1 MSSIFVARQP
11 IFQLDRGLFG
21 YELLYR
27 RNGVVE
33 KADGDVGV
41 MSADVIMGSLLGIGL
56 STLSGNGV
64 AFVNFSRAQLLNQ
77 AWRLFDP
84 RAVVI
89 ELLESISADPDT
101 LSICREMIDA
111 GYQLALDDYV
121 FGDDTRP
128 LLEFASIVKVDVLG
142 RDHVDLRCLTRQ
154 LQPWNVR
161 LLAERVETAGVR
173 DMCADLGYE
182 LFQGYLFSRPEMLS
196 RTDVSASQLAVM
208 RLLNLLQDP
217 SASDTSVES
226 AFQSDLA
233 LCYKLLRIVNA
244 ASVGGR
250 GISSI
255 GHAVRLVGREA
266 LHRWLA
272 VMLIAS
278 IGRTGDVSH
287 EIALTALTRA
297 RMCESL
303 TRSAGQTSSAASGF
317 IVGLLSLLDVLLEVP
332 MAKIL
337 ARLELSDDVRDALLE
352 RKGALAPALN
362 IVEAYESAEWD
373 SARQRAGEL
382 AVPAEM
388 LPTLYVDGLRWA
400 ADRLM
405 AA

>member
-11 IFQLDRGLFG
+11 IFQLDRGLYG

-27 RNGVVE
+27 RSADVQN
-33 KADGDVGV
+33 ADGEAGF

-56 STLSGNGV
+56 STLSGSGV
-64 AFVNFSRAQLLNQ
+64 AFVNFSRTQLLDQ
-77 AWRLFDP
+77 AWRLFEP

-89 ELLESISADPDT
+89 ELLESVTADSDT
-101 LSICREMIDA
+101 VAACRDVVDA

-121 FGDDTRP
+121 FGDETRP
-128 LLEFASIVKVDVLG
+128 LLEYASIVKVDVLG
-142 RDHVDLRCLTRQ
+142 RDQADLRRLTKQ
-154 LQPWNVR
+154 LEPWKLR
-161 LLAERVETAGVR
+161 LLAERVETTSVR
-173 DMCADLGYE
+173 DMCADIGYE

-196 RTDVSASQLAVM
+196 RTDVSASQMAVM

-217 SASDTSVES
+217 RASDSRIED

-233 LCYKLLRIVNA
+233 LSYKLLRIVNA
-244 ASVGGR
+244 AAIGGR
-250 GISSI
+250 GIASI
-255 GHAVRLVGREA
+255 GHAVRLVGRDA

-272 VMLIAS
+272 VMLVAS
-278 IGRTGDVSH
+278 FGRAGDVSH

-297 RMCESL
+297 RMCEQL
-303 TRSAGQTSSAASGF
+303 THNAGQPSNASSGF

-332 MAKIL
+332 MDRIL
-337 ARLELSDDVRDALLE
+337 GRLELNDDVRDALLE
-352 RKGALAPALN
+352 RKGALAPALS

-382 AVPAEM
+382 HVPSEM

-400 ADRLM
+400 ADRLL